1 MKAVTSVNV
10 MYHGRRVGVLSM
22 GNGSC
27 CQFEYDSTW
36 LREGFSISPL
46 QLPLKAGLFTAGWQP
61 FAGNFGIFEDSLPGD
76 YGEHLLRKVLGRMG
90 VDYQSLSPVARLSLV
105 GSSGMGALCYE
116 PETKVTTAEG
126 ILSLDEMQALA
137 LEVLSEKT
145 AEGSDILLSGSGNS
159 GGVRPKCLYR
169 RAIGLS
175 SSATPS
181 TRKT

>member
-61 FAGNFGIFEDSLPGD
+61 FAGNFGIFEDSLPGG
-76 YGEHLLRKVLGRMG
+76 YGEHLLRNVLCLETPADTRTAAMAMAVGRSNCR
-90 VDYQSLSPVARLSLV
+90 D
-105 GSSGMGALCYE
+105 
-116 PETKVTTAEG
+116 
-126 ILSLDEMQALA
+126 
-137 LEVLSEKT
+137 
-145 AEGSDILLSGSGNS
+145 
-159 GGVRPKCLYR
+159 
-169 RAIGLS
+169 
-175 SSATPS
+175 
-181 TRKT
+181 